1 MKIGTINENGQVTIT
16 KTVHQN
22 NITAECWLIQLY
34 GLTACETCELKDTAE
49 CGGKNIRVTG
59 VNEIGK
65 KVPIA

>member
-1 MKIGTINENGQVTIT
+1 MEIETINENGQVTTI

-22 NITAECWLIQLY
+22 NLTPECWLIQFL
-34 GLTACETCELKDTAE
+34 GLTACKTCELKDTAE

-59 VNEIGK
+59 VNEIDK